1 MKLNKHDETQACVC
15 ATHTR
20 ACFCKSMKACKN
32 DMQQT
37 VTQLKVTPIELILLE
52 ARLLSNLF
60 CRQSDGETFI
70 SRIHYS
76 LLKGEC

>member
-1 MKLNKHDETQACVC
+1 MKLNKHDETQACAC

-20 ACFCKSMKACKN
+20 ARFGKSMKACKS

-37 VTQLKVTPIELILLE
+37 VTQIKMAPIELILLE

-76 LLKGEC
+76 IYVY